1 MVYFA
6 SKYPLPPPVPDAN
19 IHELLFNAP
28 TPNGEP
34 TPDYDLHIDIV
45 TGRKRTF
52 YEFRELI
59 RDGATALGA
68 PIPQGGLGLSGQQ
81 GDIVGIYSHNCMV
94 GCLIKPSRSQRV
106 LTYTGPIGLHRTCAL
121 VVDHHNTDSLVLCV
135 WNCL

>member
-19 IHELLFNAP
+19 IHELMFNAQ
-28 TPNGEP
+28 TQTGEP
-34 TPDYDLHIDIV
+34 IPEHDLHIDIV

-52 YEFRELI
+52 YEFKELV

-68 PIPQGGLGLSGQQ
+68 PTAQGGLGLSGQK

-94 GCLIKPSRSQRV
+94 CLFRDVLIRSYV
-106 LTYTGPIGLHRTCAL
+106 
-121 VVDHHNTDSLVLCV
+121 
-135 WNCL
+135 